1 MSKALLISMIGQ
13 GRPKEKGRPSYDLID
28 YQFQDGEVVNT
39 RVFGIALYKYLHKKG
54 ENIDLLL
61 VGTKGSS
68 WTELVDVLDAEQ
80 RSKHEDLLMSLLEEE
95 ENKRNVEENLL
106 EEFVKLIEKSLN
118 TEVKYVLLNS
128 PPSPEEISQKTIRV
142 LVDLFEEKN
151 YDKVYID
158 ITHGFRYMPT
168 VVLLNL
174 MVLRKL
180 WNFDIEIYYGFGIF
194 DTGKSEGPKKV
205 ARLNHLEDLIKLS
218 EALGILENT
227 GDFRHYYKLTS
238 DNQEAQQIY
247 FRIETN
253 AQIGDSKIRELINTP
268 VNSEYVKPIH
278 EKVKSKYLEPLKADR
293 MEDRLKN
300 RARFFFERGQYL
312 KAVLLLHEALILLV
326 GRLKGKI
333 GSSGLEYEERRRVKN
348 ELNQLNYSEWNI
360 LRHLRN
366 ACAHGTK
373 PRSQDMPNPD
383 AEATAEA
390 RDELE
395 NEDLHYREIEEAK
408 KYLDQLN
415 YHEWEVLRHLR
426 NACAHGTQPHVEA
439 RDAWENEE
447 KFKEVMERSFEF
459 YEKIKNGEIK
469 V

>member
-1 MSKALLISMIGQ
+1 MIGQ
-13 GRPKEKGRPSYDLID
+13 GRLKKEGKPSYDLID
-28 YQFQDGEVVNT
+28 YQFQDGEVVST
-39 RVFGIALYKYLHKKG
+39 SVFGIALYKYLRKRG
-54 ENIDLLL
+54 EDIDLLL
-61 VGTKGSS
+61 VGTKGSGWS
-68 WTELVDVLDAEQ
+68 ELVGVLDVEQ
-80 RSKHEDLLMSLLEEE
+80 QNKYEDLLMSLFKGEEQ
-95 ENKRNVEENLL
+95 RNVEENLL
-106 EEFVKLIEKSLN
+106 EEFVKLIEESLN
-118 TEVKYVLLNS
+118 TEVKYVLLSS

-151 YDKVYID
+151 YNKVYID

-174 MVLRKL
+174 MVLKKL

-227 GDFRHYYKLTS
+227 GDFRPYYKLIS

-253 AQIGDSKIRELINTP
+253 AQINNSNIRELINTP
-268 VNSEYVKPIH
+268 VNFEYVKPIH

-326 GRLKGKI
+326 GRLKNMI
-333 GSSGLEYEERRRVKN
+333 GGSCLEHSQREEVRRYLNNLDYYEWK
-348 ELNQLNYSEWNI
+348 
-360 LRHLRN
+360 
-366 ACAHGTK
+366 
-373 PRSQDMPNPD
+373 
-383 AEATAEA
+383 
-390 RDELE
+390 
-395 NEDLHYREIEEAK
+395 
-408 KYLDQLN
+408 
-415 YHEWEVLRHLR
+415 VLRHLR

-439 RDAWENEE
+439 RHAWEDEE
-447 KFKEVMERSFEF
+447 KFKEVMEKSFEF
-459 YEKIKNGEIK
+459 YEKIKNGKIE

>member
-1 MSKALLISMIGQ
+1 
-13 GRPKEKGRPSYDLID
+13 
-28 YQFQDGEVVNT
+28 
-39 RVFGIALYKYLHKKG
+39 
-54 ENIDLLL
+54 
-61 VGTKGSS
+61 
-68 WTELVDVLDAEQ
+68 
-80 RSKHEDLLMSLLEEE
+80 MSLLKEEE
-95 ENKRNVEENLL
+95 QRNVKENLL

-118 TEVKYVLLNS
+118 TEVKYVLLSS

-151 YDKVYID
+151 YNKVYID

-174 MVLRKL
+174 MILKKL

-194 DTGKSEGPKKV
+194 DTGRQEGPKKV

-227 GDFRHYYKLTS
+227 GDFRPYYKLIS

-278 EKVKSKYLEPLKADR
+278 EKVKNKYLKPLRADR
-293 MEDRLKN
+293 TEDRLKN

-312 KAVLLLHEALILLV
+312 KAVLLLREALILLV

-333 GSSGLEYEERRRVKN
+333 GSSGLEYRER
-348 ELNQLNYSEWNI
+348 
-360 LRHLRN
+360 
-366 ACAHGTK
+366 
-373 PRSQDMPNPD
+373 
-383 AEATAEA
+383 
-390 RDELE
+390 
-395 NEDLHYREIEEAK
+395 EEAK
-408 KYLDQLN
+408 KYLDQL
-415 YHEWEVLRHLR
+415 YEWKVLRHLR
-426 NACAHGTQPHVEA
+426 NACAHGTQPQDGSDPDAEAIAEA
-439 RDAWENEE
+439 RNAWENEE

>member
-1 MSKALLISMIGQ
+1 MSKALLVSMIGQ
-13 GRPKEKGRPSYDLID
+13 GRPKKEGQASYDLID
-28 YQFQDGEVVNT
+28 YQFQDGEVIST
-39 RVFGIALYKYLHKKG
+39 RVFGIALYKYLRKKG
-54 ENIDLLL
+54 EDIDLLL
-61 VGTKGSS
+61 VGTNGSS
-68 WTELVDVLDAEQ
+68 WTELVDVLDVEQ
-80 RSKHEDLLMSLLEEE
+80 QSKHEDLLMSLLKEEE
-95 ENKRNVEENLL
+95 QRNVEENLL
-106 EEFVKLIEKSLN
+106 EEFVKLIGKSLN

-128 PPSPEEISQKTIRV
+128 PPSPEEISRKTIRV
-142 LVDLFEEKN
+142 LFDRFEEKN
-151 YDKVYID
+151 YNKVYID

-168 VVLLNL
+168 VVLLDL
-174 MVLRKL
+174 MILRKL

-194 DTGKSEGPKKV
+194 DTGRSEGPKKV

-227 GDFRHYYKLTS
+227 GDFRPYYKLIS

-278 EKVKSKYLEPLKADR
+278 EKVKNKYLKPLRADR
-293 MEDRLKN
+293 TEDRLKN

-326 GRLKGKI
+326 GRLKGMI
-333 GSSGLEYEERRRVKN
+333 GSSGLEYREREEARRY
-348 ELNQLNYSEWNI
+348 LDQLNYSEWKV
-360 LRHLRN
+360 L
-366 ACAHGTK
+366 
-373 PRSQDMPNPD
+373 
-383 AEATAEA
+383 
-390 RDELE
+390 
-395 NEDLHYREIEEAK
+395 
-408 KYLDQLN
+408 KY
-415 YHEWEVLRHLR
+415 LR
-426 NACAHGTQPHVEA
+426 NACAHGTQPQSQDRSNPDAEAIAEA

>member
-13 GRPKEKGRPSYDLID
+13 GRPKKEGQSSYDLID
-28 YQFQDGEVVNT
+28 YQFQDGEVIST
-39 RVFGIALYKYLHKKG
+39 TVFGIALYKYLRRKG
-54 ENIDLLL
+54 EDIDLLL

-68 WTELVDVLDAEQ
+68 WTELVVE
-80 RSKHEDLLMSLLEEE
+80 ENLLEEFE
-95 ENKRNVEENLL
+95 ELIKLLEEKERERNVEENLL
-106 EEFVKLIEKSLN
+106 KEFVKLIEKSLN
-118 TEVKYVLLNS
+118 AEVKYVLLNS
-128 PPSPEEISQKTIRV
+128 PPSPEEISQKTIGV

-151 YDKVYID
+151 YNKVYID

-174 MVLRKL
+174 MILKKL

-194 DTGKSEGPKKV
+194 DTGRSEGPKKV

-227 GDFRHYYKLTS
+227 GDFRHYYKLIS

-253 AQIGDSKIRELINTP
+253 AQINNSNIRELINTP

-278 EKVKSKYLEPLKADR
+278 EKVRSKYLEPLKADR

-326 GRLKGKI
+326 GKLKNMI
-333 GSSGLEYEERRRVKN
+333 GGSCLEYRQREE
-348 ELNQLNYSEWNI
+348 
-360 LRHLRN
+360 
-366 ACAHGTK
+366 TK
-373 PRSQDMPNPD
+373 R
-383 AEATAEA
+383 
-390 RDELE
+390 
-395 NEDLHYREIEEAK
+395 
-408 KYLDQLN
+408 YLDQLD
-415 YHEWEVLRHLR
+415 YYEWRVLKHLR

-439 RDAWENEE
+439 RHAWENEE
-447 KFKEVMERSFEF
+447 KFKEVMEKGFEF
-459 YEKIKNGEIK
+459 YEKIKNGKIE

>member
-13 GRPKEKGRPSYDLID
+13 GRPKKEGQASYDLID
-28 YQFQDGEVVNT
+28 YQFQDGEVIST
-39 RVFGIALYKYLHKKG
+39 RVFGIALYKYLCKKG
-54 ENIDLLL
+54 EDIDLLL

-68 WTELVDVLDAEQ
+68 WTELVDVLDVEQ
-80 RSKHEDLLMSLLEEE
+80 QSKHEDLLMSLLKE
-95 ENKRNVEENLL
+95 ENQRNVGENLL

-118 TEVKYVLLNS
+118 TEVKYVLLSS

-151 YDKVYID
+151 YNKVYID

-174 MVLRKL
+174 MILKKL

-194 DTGKSEGPKKV
+194 DTGRPEGPKKV

-227 GDFRHYYKLTS
+227 GDFRHYYKLIS

-268 VNSEYVKPIH
+268 VSSEYVKPIH
-278 EKVKSKYLEPLKADR
+278 EKVKNKYLKPLRADR
-293 MEDRLKN
+293 TEDRLKN

-326 GRLKGKI
+326 GRLKGMI
-333 GSSGLEYEERRRVKN
+333 GSSGLEYSER
-348 ELNQLNYSEWNI
+348 E
-360 LRHLRN
+360 
-366 ACAHGTK
+366 
-373 PRSQDMPNPD
+373 
-383 AEATAEA
+383 EA
-390 RDELE
+390 R
-395 NEDLHYREIEEAK
+395 I
-408 KYLDQLN
+408 YLDQLN
-415 YHEWEVLRHLR
+415 YYEWKVLKRLR
-426 NACAHGTQPHVEA
+426 NACAHGTQPQSQDRSNPDAEAIVEA
-439 RDAWENEE
+439 RDAWGNEE

-459 YEKIKNGEIK
+459 YEKIKNGQIK

>member
-13 GRPKEKGRPSYDLID
+13 GRPKKEGQSSYDLID
-28 YQFQDGEVVNT
+28 YQFQDGEVIST
-39 RVFGIALYKYLHKKG
+39 TVFGIALYKYLRRKG
-54 ENIDLLL
+54 EDIDLLL

-68 WTELVDVLDAEQ
+68 WTELVVE
-80 RSKHEDLLMSLLEEE
+80 ENLLEEFE
-95 ENKRNVEENLL
+95 ELIKLLEEKERERNVEENLL
-106 EEFVKLIEKSLN
+106 KEFVKLIEKSLN
-118 TEVKYVLLNS
+118 AEVKYVLLNS
-128 PPSPEEISQKTIRV
+128 PPSPEEISQKTIGV

-151 YDKVYID
+151 YNKVYID

-174 MVLRKL
+174 MILKKL

-194 DTGKSEGPKKV
+194 DTGRSEGPKKV

-218 EALGILENT
+218 EALSILENT
-227 GDFRHYYKLTS
+227 GDFRHYYKLVS

-253 AQIGDSKIRELINTP
+253 AQINNRKIGELINTP

-333 GSSGLEYEERRRVKN
+333 GSSGLQYEERRRVKN
-348 ELNQLNYSEWNI
+348 ELDQLNYSEWKV

-383 AEATAEA
+383 AEAIAEA
-390 RDELE
+390 TDELE

-426 NACAHGTQPHVEA
+426 NACSHGTQPHVEA
-439 RDAWENEE
+439 RHAWENEE

>member
-13 GRPKEKGRPSYDLID
+13 GRLKEKGKPSYDLID
-28 YQFQDGEVVNT
+28 YQFQDGEVIRT
-39 RVFGIALYKYLHKKG
+39 TVFGIALYKYLRKKG
-54 ENIDLLL
+54 EDIDLLL
-61 VGTKGSS
+61 IGTKGSS
-68 WTELVDVLDAEQ
+68 WTELADVLDAEQ
-80 RSKHEDLLMSLLEEE
+80 QSKHKDLLYSLLDGEEQ
-95 ENKRNVEENLL
+95 RNVEENLL

-118 TEVKYVLLNS
+118 TEVKYVLLSS

-158 ITHGFRYMPT
+158 ITHSFRYMPT

-174 MVLRKL
+174 MILKKL
-180 WNFDIEIYYGFGIF
+180 WNFDVEIYYGFGIF
-194 DTGKSEGPKKV
+194 DTGRSEGPKKV

-227 GDFRHYYKLTS
+227 GDFRHYYKLIS

-268 VNSEYVKPIH
+268 VNFEYVKPIH
-278 EKVKSKYLEPLKADR
+278 EKVKNKYLKPLRADR
-293 MEDRLKN
+293 TEDRLKN

-312 KAVLLLHEALILLV
+312 KAVLLLYEALILLV

-333 GSSGLEYEERRRVKN
+333 GSSGLEYKEREEVK
-348 ELNQLNYSEWNI
+348 
-360 LRHLRN
+360 
-366 ACAHGTK
+366 K
-373 PRSQDMPNPD
+373 D
-383 AEATAEA
+383 
-390 RDELE
+390 
-395 NEDLHYREIEEAK
+395 
-408 KYLDQLN
+408 LDQLN
-415 YHEWEVLRHLR
+415 YYEWKVLKYLR
-426 NACAHGTQPHVEA
+426 NACAHGTQPQSQDRSNPDAEAIAEA

-447 KFKEVMERSFEF
+447 KFKEVMEKGFEF

>member
-1 MSKALLISMIGQ
+1 L
-13 GRPKEKGRPSYDLID
+13 
-28 YQFQDGEVVNT
+28 
-39 RVFGIALYKYLHKKG
+39 
-54 ENIDLLL
+54 
-61 VGTKGSS
+61 
-68 WTELVDVLDAEQ
+68 
-80 RSKHEDLLMSLLEEE
+80 
-95 ENKRNVEENLL
+95 
-106 EEFVKLIEKSLN
+106 
-118 TEVKYVLLNS
+118 
-128 PPSPEEISQKTIRV
+128 
-142 LVDLFEEKN
+142 
-151 YDKVYID
+151 D
-158 ITHGFRYMPT
+158 ITHGYRFIPYA
-168 VVLLNL
+168 VSLGILLLKNL
-174 MVLRKL
+174 RDFEL
-180 WNFDIEIYYGFGIF
+180 EIYYGFLEFQNEDG
-194 DTGKSEGPKKV
+194 TRPV
-205 ARLNHLEDLIKLS
+205 LRLNHLEELVKLS
-218 EALGILENT
+218 QALGILENT
-227 GDFRHYYKLTS
+227 RNFRPYYKLIT

-253 AQIGDSKIRELINTP
+253 AQINNRKLGELINTP

-348 ELNQLNYSEWNI
+348 ELDQLNYSEWKV

-373 PRSQDMPNPD
+373 PRSQDMLNPD
-383 AEATAEA
+383 AEAIAEA
-390 RDELE
+390 TDELE

-415 YHEWEVLRHLR
+415 CQEWEVLRRLR

-447 KFKEVMERSFEF
+447 KFKEVMEKGFEF

>member
-1 MSKALLISMIGQ
+1 MSKGLLVSMIGQ
-13 GRPKEKGRPSYDLID
+13 GRPKEKGKPSYDLID
-28 YQFQDGEVVNT
+28 YQFQNGEVVNT

-80 RSKHEDLLMSLLEEE
+80 QSKHEDLLISLFKEEE
-95 ENKRNVEENLL
+95 QRNVEENLL
-106 EEFVKLIEKSLN
+106 EGFVKLIEKSLN
-118 TEVKYVLLNS
+118 TEVKYVLLSS

-142 LVDLFEEKN
+142 LVELFEEKN
-151 YDKVYID
+151 YNKVYID

-174 MVLRKL
+174 MILKKL

-194 DTGKSEGPKKV
+194 DTGRSEGPKKV

-227 GDFRHYYKLTS
+227 GDFRPYYKLIS

-278 EKVKSKYLEPLKADR
+278 EKVKNKYLKPLRADR
-293 MEDRLKN
+293 TEDRLKN

-312 KAVLLLHEALILLV
+312 KAVLLLYEALILLV
-326 GRLKGKI
+326 GRIKGKI
-333 GSSGLEYEERRRVKN
+333 GSSGLEYKEREEVK
-348 ELNQLNYSEWNI
+348 EYLDQLNYSEWKV
-360 LRHLRN
+360 L
-366 ACAHGTK
+366 
-373 PRSQDMPNPD
+373 
-383 AEATAEA
+383 
-390 RDELE
+390 
-395 NEDLHYREIEEAK
+395 
-408 KYLDQLN
+408 KY
-415 YHEWEVLRHLR
+415 LR
-426 NACAHGTQPHVEA
+426 NACAHGTQPQSQDRSNPDAEAIAEA
-439 RDAWENEE
+439 RHAWEDEE
-447 KFKEVMERSFEF
+447 KFKEVMEKGFEF

>member
-1 MSKALLISMIGQ
+1 MIGQ
-13 GRPKEKGRPSYDLID
+13 GRPKEKGKPSYDLID
-28 YQFQDGEVVNT
+28 YQFQDEEVIST
-39 RVFGIALYKYLHKKG
+39 TVFGIALYKYLRKKG
-54 ENIDLLL
+54 EDIDLLL

-80 RSKHEDLLMSLLEEE
+80 QNKHKDLLYSLLEGEE
-95 ENKRNVEENLL
+95 KRNVEENLL

-118 TEVKYVLLNS
+118 TEVKYVLLSS

-151 YDKVYID
+151 YNKVYID

-168 VVLLNL
+168 VALLNL
-174 MVLRKL
+174 MILKKL

-194 DTGKSEGPKKV
+194 DTGRSEGPKKV

-218 EALGILENT
+218 EALSILENT
-227 GDFRHYYKLTS
+227 GDFRHYYKLVS

-253 AQIGDSKIRELINTP
+253 AQINNRKIGELINTP

-383 AEATAEA
+383 AEAIAEA
-390 RDELE
+390 TDELE
-395 NEDLHYREIEEAK
+395 NYDLHYKEIEEVK

-415 YHEWEVLRHLR
+415 CQEWEVLRHLR

>member
-13 GRPKEKGRPSYDLID
+13 GRPKKEGQPSYDLID
-28 YQFQDGEVVNT
+28 YQFQDGEVVST
-39 RVFGIALYKYLHKKG
+39 RVFGVALYKYLHKKG
-54 ENIDLLL
+54 EYIDLLL

-68 WTELVDVLDAEQ
+68 WTELVDVLDVEQ
-80 RSKHEDLLMSLLEEE
+80 QSKHEDLLMSLLKEEE
-95 ENKRNVEENLL
+95 QRNVEENLL

-118 TEVKYVLLNS
+118 TEVKYVLLSS

-151 YDKVYID
+151 YNKVYID

-168 VVLLNL
+168 AVLLNL
-174 MVLRKL
+174 MILKKL

-194 DTGKSEGPKKV
+194 DTGRSEGPKKV

-218 EALGILENT
+218 ETLGILENT
-227 GDFRHYYKLTS
+227 GDFRPYYKLIS

-253 AQIGDSKIRELINTP
+253 AQINNRKIGELINTP

-278 EKVKSKYLEPLKADR
+278 EKVKSKYLEPLRADR
-293 MEDRLKN
+293 TEDRLKN

-326 GRLKGKI
+326 GRLKGMI
-333 GSSGLEYEERRRVKN
+333 GSSGLEYREREDARRY
-348 ELNQLNYSEWNI
+348 LDQLNYSEW
-360 LRHLRN
+360 
-366 ACAHGTK
+366 K
-373 PRSQDMPNPD
+373 
-383 AEATAEA
+383 
-390 RDELE
+390 
-395 NEDLHYREIEEAK
+395 
-408 KYLDQLN
+408 
-415 YHEWEVLRHLR
+415 VLKHLR
-426 NACAHGTQPHVEA
+426 NACAHGTQPQSQDRSNPDAEAIAEA
-439 RDAWENEE
+439 RNAWEKEE

>member
-1 MSKALLISMIGQ
+1 MIGQ
-13 GRPKEKGRPSYDLID
+13 GSHKKEGQPSYDLID
-28 YQFQDGEVVNT
+28 YQFQDGEVIST
-39 RVFGIALYKYLHKKG
+39 KVFGIALYKYLRKKG
-54 ENIDLLL
+54 EDIDLLL
-61 VGTKGSS
+61 VGTNGSS
-68 WTELVDVLDAEQ
+68 WTELVDVLDKEQ
-80 RSKHEDLLMSLLEEE
+80 QSKHKDLLYSLLEEE
-95 ENKRNVEENLL
+95 YQRNVEENLL
-106 EEFVKLIEKSLN
+106 KEFVKLIEKSLN
-118 TEVKYVLLNS
+118 TEVKYVLLSS

-194 DTGKSEGPKKV
+194 DTGGSKGPKKV

-218 EALGILENT
+218 EALSILENT
-227 GDFRHYYKLTS
+227 GDFRHYYKLVS
-238 DNQEAQQIY
+238 DTQEAQQIY

-253 AQIGDSKIRELINTP
+253 AQINNRKIGELINTP
-268 VNSEYVKPIH
+268 INSEYVKPIH

-348 ELNQLNYSEWNI
+348 ELDQLNYSEWKV
-360 LRHLRN
+360 LKYLRN

-383 AEATAEA
+383 AEAIAEVT
-390 RDELE
+390 DELE

-408 KYLDQLN
+408 KCLDQLN

-439 RDAWENEE
+439 RHAWENEE

>member
-1 MSKALLISMIGQ
+1 MSKGLLISMIGQ
-13 GRPKEKGRPSYDLID
+13 GRPKKEGQPSYDLIN
-28 YQFQDGEVVNT
+28 YQFQDGEVIST
-39 RVFGIALYKYLHKKG
+39 TVFGIALYKYLRKKG
-54 ENIDLLL
+54 EDIDLLL

-68 WTELVDVLDAEQ
+68 WTELIVE
-80 RSKHEDLLMSLLEEE
+80 ENLLEEFEEIINLLEEE
-95 ENKRNVEENLL
+95 EKERNVEENLL

-118 TEVKYVLLNS
+118 TEVKYVLLSS

-174 MVLRKL
+174 MILRKL

-194 DTGKSEGPKKV
+194 DTGRPEGPKKV

-227 GDFRHYYKLTS
+227 GDFRPYYKLIS

-278 EKVKSKYLEPLKADR
+278 EKVKNKYLKPLRADR
-293 MEDRLKN
+293 TEDRLKN

-333 GSSGLEYEERRRVKN
+333 GSSGLEYSER
-348 ELNQLNYSEWNI
+348 E
-360 LRHLRN
+360 
-366 ACAHGTK
+366 
-373 PRSQDMPNPD
+373 
-383 AEATAEA
+383 EA
-390 RDELE
+390 R
-395 NEDLHYREIEEAK
+395 R
-408 KYLDQLN
+408 YLDQL
-415 YHEWEVLRHLR
+415 YEWKVLRRLR
-426 NACAHGTQPHVEA
+426 NACAHGTQPQSQDRSNPDAEAIAEA
-439 RDAWENEE
+439 RHAWEDEE

-459 YEKIKNGEIK
+459 YEKIKNGEVK

>member
-13 GRPKEKGRPSYDLID
+13 GSPKEKGKPSYDLIN
-28 YQFQDGEVVNT
+28 YQFQDGEVIST

-54 ENIDLLL
+54 EDIDLLL
-61 VGTKGSS
+61 VGTSGSS
-68 WTELVDVLDAEQ
+68 WTELVDVLDEEQ
-80 RSKHEDLLMSLLEEE
+80 QSKHKDLLYSLLEEE
-95 ENKRNVEENLL
+95 EQRNIGENLL

-118 TEVKYVLLNS
+118 TEVKYVLLSS

-151 YDKVYID
+151 YNKVYID

-174 MVLRKL
+174 VILKKL

-194 DTGKSEGPKKV
+194 DTGRSGGPKKV

-227 GDFRHYYKLTS
+227 GDFRHYYKLIS

-253 AQIGDSKIRELINTP
+253 AQINNRKIGELINTP

-312 KAVLLLHEALILLV
+312 KAILLLHEALILLV

-348 ELNQLNYSEWNI
+348 ELDQLNYSEWNV

-366 ACAHGTK
+366 ACAHSTK

-383 AEATAEA
+383 AEAIAEVT
-390 RDELE
+390 DELE

-408 KYLDQLN
+408 KCLDQLN
-415 YHEWEVLRHLR
+415 CQEWEVLRRLR

-439 RDAWENEE
+439 RHAWENEE

-469 V
+469 I

>member
-1 MSKALLISMIGQ
+1 MSKGLLISMIGQ
-13 GRPKEKGRPSYDLID
+13 GRPKKEGKPSYDLID
-28 YQFQDGEVVNT
+28 YQFQDGEVVST
-39 RVFGIALYKYLHKKG
+39 RVFGIALYKYLHKNG

-68 WTELVDVLDAEQ
+68 WTELVDVLDVEQ
-80 RSKHEDLLMSLLEEE
+80 QNKHEDLLMSLFKEEE
-95 ENKRNVEENLL
+95 QRNVGENLL

-118 TEVKYVLLNS
+118 TEVKYVLLSS

-142 LVDLFEEKN
+142 LVDLFEKKN
-151 YDKVYID
+151 YNKVYID

-174 MVLRKL
+174 MILRKL

-194 DTGKSEGPKKV
+194 DTGRSEGPKKV

-227 GDFRHYYKLTS
+227 GDFRHYYKLIS

-278 EKVKSKYLEPLKADR
+278 EKVKDKYLKPLRADR
-293 MEDRLKN
+293 TEDRLKN

-326 GRLKGKI
+326 GRLKGMI
-333 GSSGLEYEERRRVKN
+333 GTSGLEYRQRE
-348 ELNQLNYSEWNI
+348 
-360 LRHLRN
+360 
-366 ACAHGTK
+366 
-373 PRSQDMPNPD
+373 
-383 AEATAEA
+383 EA
-390 RDELE
+390 R
-395 NEDLHYREIEEAK
+395 R
-408 KYLDQLN
+408 YLDQLD
-415 YHEWEVLRHLR
+415 YYEWKVLKHLR
-426 NACAHGTQPHVEA
+426 NACAHGTQPQSQGMFNPDAEAIAEA
-439 RDAWENEE
+439 RHAWENEE

-459 YEKIKNGEIK
+459 YEKIKNGKIE

>member
-1 MSKALLISMIGQ
+1 MIGQ
-13 GRPKEKGRPSYDLID
+13 GRPKEKGKPSYDLID

-80 RSKHEDLLMSLLEEE
+80 QSKHKDLLYSLLEEE
-95 ENKRNVEENLL
+95 EQRNVEENLL

-118 TEVKYVLLNS
+118 TEVKYVLLSS

-151 YDKVYID
+151 YNKVYID

-174 MVLRKL
+174 VILKKL

-194 DTGKSEGPKKV
+194 DTGRPEGPKKV

-218 EALGILENT
+218 ETLGILENT
-227 GDFRHYYKLTS
+227 GDFRHYYKLIS
-238 DNQEAQQIY
+238 DNKEAQQIY

-253 AQIGDSKIRELINTP
+253 AQINNSNIRELINTP
-268 VNSEYVKPIH
+268 VNSEYVRPIH

-326 GRLKGKI
+326 GKLKNMI
-333 GSSGLEYEERRRVKN
+333 GGSCLEYRQRE
-348 ELNQLNYSEWNI
+348 
-360 LRHLRN
+360 
-366 ACAHGTK
+366 
-373 PRSQDMPNPD
+373 
-383 AEATAEA
+383 EA
-390 RDELE
+390 R
-395 NEDLHYREIEEAK
+395 R
-408 KYLDQLN
+408 YLDQLD
-415 YHEWEVLRHLR
+415 YYEWKVLKHLR

-439 RDAWENEE
+439 RHAWEDEE
-447 KFKEVMERSFEF
+447 KFKEVMERNFEF